1 MRASDWCITLRRSLR
16 LPFPALAKLGGGR
29 CALCGQLCDAFG
41 DHADSC
47 PVLVGL
53 HNVAHNQV
61 RNAVYV
67 TAQEARLQPTL
78 ELSGLVP
85 DTLERP
91 ADVHLPAHVP
101 HGLQPPQSTQQ
112 PDDGAGDA
120 AAAAAAPGD
129 GDGDGDGDGNGYG
142 DGDGDGACLD
152 IVRVGVHCATYEAK
166 GPQGALRAAHGRKAR
181 RPPPKGHFIV
191 PIAFTTGGSF
201 FEATLRPALT
211 QWAALRLADAD
222 AAGDDRAVVSA
233 QRCLLRWR
241 GRLSAAAAR
250 GTALLVGR
258 LLQAARGP
266 DEMPLTEVVG
276 TAANTRMQ
284 LEGAAVST

>member
-1 MRASDWCITLRRSLR
+1 M
-16 LPFPALAKLGGGR
+16 
-29 CALCGQLCDAFG
+29 
-41 DHADSC
+41 
-47 PVLVGL
+47 
-53 HNVAHNQV
+53 
-61 RNAVYV
+61 
-67 TAQEARLQPTL
+67 
-78 ELSGLVP
+78 
-85 DTLERP
+85 
-91 ADVHLPAHVP
+91 
-101 HGLQPPQSTQQ
+101 
-112 PDDGAGDA
+112 
-120 AAAAAAPGD
+120 
-129 GDGDGDGDGNGYG
+129 
-142 DGDGDGACLD
+142 
-152 IVRVGVHCATYEAK
+152 HCATYERM
-166 GPQGALRAAHGRKAR
+166 GSQGALRAAHGRKAR